1 MKLIKKILLFLVG
14 IIFLLLVI
22 LGILTLAI
30 NVYMINYSKEYIVT
44 EEQLEEKTFDCIVV
58 LGASVKSN
66 GTPSSMLEDRLNEA
80 IVLYNMGVSSR
91 LLMSGD
97 HTTDDYDEVNTMKN
111 YAISKNI
118 PSENIYLDHSGYNTY
133 DSMYRLKNTFEINK
147 TVVVTQDYHL
157 YRAIYLAREMGI
169 EAYGV
174 ASNPREYQDQF
185 KRDIRE
191 ILARVK
197 DFFKVKFYPEA
208 TVSGDEVSVF
218 RSGNETNEK

>member
-44 EEQLEEKTFDCIVV
+44 EEELEEKTFDCIVV
-58 LGASVKSN
+58 HGASVKSN

-118 PSENIYLDHSGYNTY
+118 PSENI
-133 DSMYRLKNTFEINK
+133 
-147 TVVVTQDYHL
+147 
-157 YRAIYLAREMGI
+157 
-169 EAYGV
+169 
-174 ASNPREYQDQF
+174 
-185 KRDIRE
+185 
-191 ILARVK
+191 
-197 DFFKVKFYPEA
+197 
-208 TVSGDEVSVF
+208 
-218 RSGNETNEK
+218 

>member
-14 IIFLLLVI
+14 VIFLLLVI

-44 EEQLEEKTFDCIVV
+44 EEDLEEKTFDCIIV

-197 DFFKVKFYPEA
+197 DFFKVKFYPKA

>member
-14 IIFLLLVI
+14 ITFFLLVI
-22 LGILTLAI
+22 LGILTFAI

-44 EEQLEEKTFDCIVV
+44 EEDLEEKTFDCIIV

-118 PSENIYLDHSGYNTY
+118 PSENIYLDDG
-133 DSMYRLKNTFEINK
+133 
-147 TVVVTQDYHL
+147 TV
-157 YRAIYLAREMGI
+157 M
-169 EAYGV
+169 
-174 ASNPREYQDQF
+174 
-185 KRDIRE
+185 
-191 ILARVK
+191 
-197 DFFKVKFYPEA
+197 
-208 TVSGDEVSVF
+208 
-218 RSGNETNEK
+218 